1 MKIRHFCL
9 FCVIPAV
16 CSLLVYNLQIFL
28 LTLTF
33 VFYFDLI
40 FAYKLVILK
49 KFLFVHGKIKLTNL
63 LPVVHYFT

>member
-1 MKIRHFCL
+1 MKIRHFC
-9 FCVIPAV
+9 FCVIPVV

-33 VFYFDLI
+33 IVFYFDLI

-49 KFLFVHGKIKLTNL
+49 FFFICTWQNKT
-63 LPVVHYFT
+63 Y